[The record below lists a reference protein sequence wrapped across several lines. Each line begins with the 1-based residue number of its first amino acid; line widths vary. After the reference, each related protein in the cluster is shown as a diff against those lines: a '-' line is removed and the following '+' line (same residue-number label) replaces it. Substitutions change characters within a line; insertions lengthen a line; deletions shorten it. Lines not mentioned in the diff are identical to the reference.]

1 MLFRSGCI
9 IPPMITFRRSLLN
22 KDHILLSQ
30 SKGSQSHNSE
40 SVAKIKRKTHAR
52 KCIQGIK
59 KSCWR
64 QWVSQ
69 QYLQFRGYRKEQ
81 LWIKLSFHKAS
92 MLHNEEHNKCV
103 RKSTWNAD
111 HWEVFLESLF
121 RADKQLYCLQF
132 PTNLCNSC
140 LWCSYKPLGIWQTL
154 DPTLYDYGMQ
164 TAFLSA
170 ES

>member
-59 KSCWR
+59 K
-64 QWVSQ
+64 V
-69 QYLQFRGYRKEQ
+69 L
-81 LWIKLSFHKAS
+81 L
-92 MLHNEEHNKCV
+92 
-103 RKSTWNAD
+103 
-111 HWEVFLESLF
+111 
-121 RADKQLYCLQF
+121 
-132 PTNLCNSC
+132 
-140 LWCSYKPLGIWQTL
+140 
-154 DPTLYDYGMQ
+154 
-164 TAFLSA
+164 TAMGFTTILTIPRIQKRTIMNQIIIP
-170 ES
+170 